1 MKTHEL
7 AKNLNELS
15 RILKSIPNIDISELR
30 HLIKD
35 VKRKPSQAN
44 IAVNLQTLVA
54 LSEYNK
60 KEWTQ
65 FIKDF
70 DLPVYILQSY
80 SVRDVIVKLLSFLK
94 DNKEAQKKLIE
105 KATNKTEYSSE
116 LLKALSIIIKDV

>member
-15 RILKSIPNIDISELR
+15 RILKSIPNIDISEFR

-60 KEWTQ
+60 KEWIQ

-70 DLPVYILQSY
+70 DLPIYILKSY
-80 SVRDVIVKLLSFLK
+80 SVRDIIVKLLSFLK

-105 KATNKTEYSSE
+105 KATNKTEYSPE
-116 LLKALSIIIKDV
+116 LLKALSIIMKDV

>member
-60 KEWTQ
+60 KEWIQ

-70 DLPVYILQSY
+70 DLPVYILKSY
-80 SVRDVIVKLLSFLK
+80 SVRDIIVKLLSFLK

>member
-7 AKNLNELS
+7 AKNLDELS
-15 RILKSIPNIDISELR
+15 RVLKSIPNINISEFR
-30 HLIKD
+30 HLIND

-60 KEWTQ
+60 KEWIQ

-70 DLPVYILQSY
+70 DLPVYILKSY

-94 DNKEAQKKLIE
+94 DNKKAQKKLIE
-105 KATNKTEYSSE
+105 KATNKKEYSSE
-116 LLKALSIIIKDV
+116 LLKALSIIMKDV